1 MNCTNQQV
9 VFRAQLWR
17 EFLAEYQVVLATAP
31 ETFSDYCTKF
41 RERWIA
47 GR

>member
-1 MNCTNQQV
+1 VNPTPEQV
-9 VFRAQLWR
+9 AFRAKLWR
-17 EFLAEYQVVLATAP
+17 KFVAGYQVVLITAP

-47 GR
+47 GK